1 MRMMPRAQMMLTT
14 AMLCQVVGVVANLLL
29 PRHVAQCHPLRRL
42 LQHNATCCNM
52 MQRDA
57 PD

>member
-29 PRHVAQCHPLRRL
+29 PRHVAQCHP
-42 LQHNATCCNM
+42 
-52 MQRDA
+52 
-57 PD
+57 